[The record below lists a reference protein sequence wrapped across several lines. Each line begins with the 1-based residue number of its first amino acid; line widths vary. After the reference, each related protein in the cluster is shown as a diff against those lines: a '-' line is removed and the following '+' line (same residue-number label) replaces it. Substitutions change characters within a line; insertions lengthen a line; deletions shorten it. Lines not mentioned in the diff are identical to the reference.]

1 MLDGQGRLY
10 EQQNRLVVYGRPVYV
25 LSRFLDF
32 GDASVRPACEPYGLV
47 RNASAQDALR
57 MAARNDKLV
66 GSGNSCR
73 RSTSL
78 VLGGIL
84 PSKVKLAIAA
94 CYIRALRGEDANGSK
109 YWRKAFLPFSRLPIQ
124 RGTGS
129 RACGSVGA
137 LVPVSASIPILAI
150 LAALLSGR
158 GAPQ

>member
-1 MLDGQGRLY
+1 VCWLL
-10 EQQNRLVVYGRPVYV
+10 
-25 LSRFLDF
+25 RF
-32 GDASVRPACEPYGLV
+32 RYI
-47 RNASAQDALR
+47 
-57 MAARNDKLV
+57 KLV
-66 GSGNSCR
+66 FYSEFSGNAEYAQLTSHSKLRNGLRYRVNCR

-94 CYIRALRGEDANGSK
+94 CYIRVLGGEDANGSK